1 MACGLA
7 CSALNASSCFQAVQ
21 AMHCHGCCASACLRM
36 HSLHTLAASARFHR
50 PAVNADAGF
59 ASSHFCIVFRP
70 GISLAARSNPFFHHP
85 RTATAIPA
93 LLLPLFDMVL
103 QGMAGTQT
111 NHTCLGLAL
120 MQCKL
125 SMGRLLPQCACP

>member
-1 MACGLA
+1 MQTP
-7 CSALNASSCFQAVQ
+7 ALL
-21 AMHCHGCCASACLRM
+21 HCIL
-36 HSLHTLAASARFHR
+36 
-50 PAVNADAGF
+50 
-59 ASSHFCIVFRP
+59 CIVFRL
-70 GISLAARSNPFFHHP
+70 GISLAAPSNPFFHHP

-93 LLLPLFDMVL
+93 LLLPLFEMVL
-103 QGMAGTQT
+103 QGTVGTQT